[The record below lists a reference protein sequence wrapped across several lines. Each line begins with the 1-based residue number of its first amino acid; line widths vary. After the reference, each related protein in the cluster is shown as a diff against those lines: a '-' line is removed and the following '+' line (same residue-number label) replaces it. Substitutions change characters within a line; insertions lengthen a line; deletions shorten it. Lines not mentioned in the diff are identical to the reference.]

1 MIKQF
6 VTGEEKNLLE
16 ESDWS
21 IKIEFEDIKSMFD
34 PVIGRIIRLIR
45 GQLHQSNKK
54 CSVLMMVGGFSESKY
69 LQARI
74 RQEFGKVVP
83 NITIP
88 IHPMIAI
95 VKGAVRFGLQEE
107 MVVNRVLKRTYGIY
121 F

>member
-1 MIKQF
+1 MF
-6 VTGEEKNLLE
+6 FFRDRLLDLE
-16 ESDWS
+16 
-21 IKIEFEDIKSMFD
+21 
-34 PVIGRIIRLIR
+34 LI
-45 GQLHQSNKK
+45 NYI
-54 CSVLMMVGGFSESKY
+54 SESKY

-121 F
+121 FLMNVLSLVLIKSFSKFSSLFI